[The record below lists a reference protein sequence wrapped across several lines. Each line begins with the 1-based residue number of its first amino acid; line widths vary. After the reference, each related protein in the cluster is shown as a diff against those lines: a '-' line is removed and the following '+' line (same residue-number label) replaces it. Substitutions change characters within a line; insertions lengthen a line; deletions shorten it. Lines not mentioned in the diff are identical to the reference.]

1 MSISRQRSLAPGLT
15 LLLGGSGTLHLIKPK
30 TFDAIVPAS
39 LPGEARTWTYLSG
52 AAELLTAL
60 LIAAPRTRR
69 LGGTLAALLFVA
81 VFPANVRMA
90 RSYLRSSKTSR
101 RAKTIAVVR
110 LPLQIPLVL
119 AGLALRR
126 GA

>member
-1 MSISRQRSLAPGLT
+1 MSISRKLALASGLVV
-15 LLLGGSGTLHLIKPK
+15 LLAGSGTLHMIKPQ
-30 TFDAIVPAS
+30 TFDAIVPTS
-39 LPGEARTWTYLSG
+39 LPGKARTWTYLSG

-69 LGGTLAALLFVA
+69 PGGTLAALLFVA

-90 RSYLRSSKTSR
+90 RSYLRSPKTSR
-101 RAKTIAVVR
+101 RAKTIAVAR

-119 AGLALRR
+119 AGLGVR
-126 GA
+126 

>member
-1 MSISRQRSLAPGLT
+1 MTAA
-15 LLLGGSGTLHLIKPK
+15 
-30 TFDAIVPAS
+30 AIAM
-39 LPGEARTWTYLSG
+39 
-52 AAELLTAL
+52 
-60 LIAAPRTRR
+60 PRTRR

-90 RSYLRSSKTSR
+90 RSYLRSSKTTAR
-101 RAKTIAVVR
+101 QKAVAVVR

-126 GA
+126 G